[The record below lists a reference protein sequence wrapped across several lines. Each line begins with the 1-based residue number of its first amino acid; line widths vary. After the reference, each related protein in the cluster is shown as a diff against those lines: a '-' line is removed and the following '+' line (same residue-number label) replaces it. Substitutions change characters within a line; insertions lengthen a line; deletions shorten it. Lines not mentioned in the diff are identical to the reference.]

1 MKQELVDFIKK
12 YNSEDFGLII
22 QDVESYVEKLTT
34 NATIF
39 TVYQNS
45 LKGMIAFYCN
55 DSLKENAFL
64 SLILVDETVQNQK
77 IGLKLLKNSIDFLKS
92 KEFKNYHLEVLKTNT
107 LAINFYKKNNF
118 EIIGDNNDF
127 FKMILAL

>member
-1 MKQELVDFIKK
+1 MKRELIDFIKK

-22 QDVESYVEKLTT
+22 HDVENYVEKLTR

-39 TVYQNS
+39 TVYQNG

-55 DSLKENAFL
+55 DNLKENAFL
-64 SLILVDETVQNQK
+64 SLILIDQKFKNQK
-77 IGLKLLKNSIDFLKS
+77 LGLNLLTTSINFLKS
-92 KEFKNYHLEVLKTNT
+92 KKFKNYHLEVLKTNT

-118 EIIGDNNDF
+118 QIIGDNNVF
-127 FKMILAL
+127 FKMTLHL